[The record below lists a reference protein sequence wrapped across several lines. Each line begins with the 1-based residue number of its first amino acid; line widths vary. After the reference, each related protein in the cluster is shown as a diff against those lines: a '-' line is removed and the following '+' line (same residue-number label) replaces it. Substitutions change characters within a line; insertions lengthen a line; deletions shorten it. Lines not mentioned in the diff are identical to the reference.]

1 MIVHDFK
8 KRVRYG
14 ETDRMGVLYYGNY
27 AMYFEIGRVEML
39 RSLGLSY
46 KDVEDK
52 SGILMPVVSLNTRYI
67 RPAYY
72 DEEVIIRTTL
82 KKWPESSI
90 TFYSEILRENG
101 ELINSGEVKL
111 VFVHAKDFSR
121 AEIPAEIV
129 EKIRPYFEKM
139 DR

>member
-1 MIVHDFK
+1 
-8 KRVRYG
+8 
-14 ETDRMGVLYYGNY
+14 MGVLYYGNY
-27 AMYFEIGRVEML
+27 AMYYEIGRVEML

-52 SGILMPVVSLNTRYI
+52 SGILMPVVSLSSRYI

-72 DEEVIIRTTL
+72 DEEVIIRTIL
-82 KKWPESSI
+82 KKWPGSSI
-90 TFYSEILRENG
+90 TFQAEILRENG

-121 AEIPAEIV
+121 ADIPGEIV
-129 EKIRPYFEKM
+129 EKIQPYFEKM
-139 DR
+139 DQ

>member
-1 MIVHDFK
+1 MIVHEFR

-27 AMYFEIGRVEML
+27 AMYYEIGRVEML
-39 RSLGLSY
+39 RSMGLSY

-52 SGILMPVVSLNTRYI
+52 SGILMPVVSLNCRYL

-72 DEEVIIRTTL
+72 DEEVIIRTSL

-90 TFYSEILRENG
+90 TFHAEILRENG

-121 AEIPAEIV
+121 ADIPHEIK
-129 EKIRPYFEKM
+129 EKIRPYFEEM
-139 DR
+139 DQ

>member
-1 MIVHDFK
+1 
-8 KRVRYG
+8 
-14 ETDRMGVLYYGNY
+14 MGVLYYGNY
-27 AMYFEIGRVEML
+27 AMYYEIGRVEML

-52 SGILMPVVSLNTRYI
+52 SGILMPVVSLSSRYI

-90 TFYSEILRENG
+90 SFQAEILRENG

-121 AEIPAEIV
+121 AKIPKEIV
-129 EKIRPYFEKM
+129 DKIRPYFEKM
-139 DR
+139 DQ